1 MPIVV
6 RDGVQYQLEGPNDVP
21 SSGNRIGPVPGIPP
35 VGGFGQSAPF
45 ASTGTRRVD
54 LPGGGYTLVPQSTY
68 GDPSLYE
75 NSISKTAAAPSPIP
89 SYRLEG
95 PNDVP
100 SSGNR
105 IGPVPGIP
113 VGGFGQGAP
122 GPMGAPNLGSWAP
135 TRPEYLTAPG
145 YETYAPTR
153 AYGYSPTGGNW
164 SGGFGSGG
172 GGGGGGLASGDFGG
186 GTDNSTLG
194 NALSALSL
202 LGGANSLSSFLTGE
216 SLLEHAGFDGG
227 LLGSGGSGTNAFG
240 TPNPSTGNL
249 LSNAMDLFGS
259 NLSASADLGLPSLA
273 RALEISNATG
283 GLGPTGELFSGL
295 PNVNSFPGTQTFSG
309 GTAPLQGNL
318 GHLADFS
325 DFAPSLEGLPSNL
338 TPNMGMQPAPLNL
351 NVPDPFNLGTGEYAS
366 NAYLSPP
373 GTPTAGPY
381 GPNPA
386 FTEAALNTLVPGY
399 STTLGTAATAAG
411 MSPGLTSAYMTGA
424 IPEFGMGLGG
434 AAAPAAGAAGTGAG
448 GLASMGAAGAL
459 ALAGIAYALM
469 QARRAADPFDPTAET
484 RRLNQ
489 IENMMQGGGGD
500 HPLTQRYG
508 AGIEGL
514 EQLVYNDP
522 YKTLDLLKDVT
533 SGGNR
538 ADPFGTVRQS
548 GATTPIAWSPNVS
561 ALVQENMHLLE
572 AARAAGQAA
581 EPSGEDDPAKPA
593 QYVPARLYEP
603 PPVWDYSSDPDGPPP
618 SGRVLTGDEYYEL
631 HGGR

>member
-153 AYGYSPTGGNW
+153 AYGYSPTGGDW
-164 SGGFGSGG
+164 SGGSGG
-172 GGGGGGLASGDFGG
+172 GGGGGGGGLTSGDFGG
-186 GTDNSTLG
+186 GGDNSTLG

-202 LGGANSLSSFLTGE
+202 LGGANSLSSFLTGK
-216 SLLEHAGFDGG
+216 SLLEHAG
-227 LLGSGGSGTNAFG
+227 
-240 TPNPSTGNL
+240 
-249 LSNAMDLFGS
+249 
-259 NLSASADLGLPSLA
+259 
-273 RALEISNATG
+273 ISN
-283 GLGPTGELFSGL
+283 PFSGL
-295 PNVNSFPGTQTFSG
+295 LDGGGGLNLEALNPYSNTPLTALFGEGGRNLGLASSAFPNALPGGVGGSVGIGPSG
-309 GTAPLQGNL
+309 YLSPDALAGVSNAASPGSPSLLPGSTYGNAAPLTPIDVQT
-318 GHLADFS
+318 
-325 DFAPSLEGLPSNL
+325 LPN
-338 TPNMGMQPAPLNL
+338 NL

-366 NAYLSPP
+366 NAYLSPSFEAP
-373 GTPTAGPY
+373 VAQPNIIAGEPATGGFLTAGQ
-381 GPNPA
+381 
-386 FTEAALNTLVPGY
+386 ALNQAAMASLFPGAV
-399 STTLGTAATAAG
+399 STSALAAAPGFSALIPSMGGATA
-411 MSPGLTSAYMTGA
+411 GA
-424 IPEFGMGLGG
+424 LG
-434 AAAPAAGAAGTGAG
+434 PAAGAAGAGAG
-448 GLASMGAAGAL
+448 GLAGLGAAFPLGVAGA
-459 ALAGIAYALM
+459 AFGLM
-469 QARRAADPFDPTAET
+469 QAMRAADPFDPTAET
-484 RRLNQ
+484 RSLNKHED
-489 IENMMQGGGGD
+489 IMQGGG
-500 HPLTQRYG
+500 
-508 AGIEGL
+508 AGIAGL
-514 EQLVYNDP
+514 EQLVYNEP
-522 YKTLDLLKDVT
+522 YKTLDLIKAVT
-533 SGGNR
+533 SGGGG
-538 ADPFGTVRQS
+538 AEPFGTPHTS
-548 GATTPIAWSPNVS
+548 GGTKLISWSPNVS
-561 ALVQENMHLLE
+561 KKVQENMHLLE

-581 EPSGEDDPAKPA
+581 EPSGPDDPYKPE

-603 PPVWDYSSDPDGPPP
+603 PPVFDYSSDPHGGPPP

-631 HGGR
+631 HGGI